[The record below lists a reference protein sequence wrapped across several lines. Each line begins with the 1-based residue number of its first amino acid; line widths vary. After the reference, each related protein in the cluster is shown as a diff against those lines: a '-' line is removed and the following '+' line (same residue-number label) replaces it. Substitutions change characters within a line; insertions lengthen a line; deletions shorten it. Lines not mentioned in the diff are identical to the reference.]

1 MVGPP
6 ARAKAEG
13 GGLQLA
19 LPQWR
24 GGRGEGPLCASHCA
38 LRRGPGTTPA
48 PSPPGGRRHLGAPAA
63 ILLMSGEGRQLPQ
76 ALPCVEPV
84 AMLSSCLLSVPRS
97 SCQAGGT
104 IRACVAIRACG
115 CHRGLRPPSRPEWLL
130 GDPAAWRGLIRPAV
144 MAAPGPVWPGV
155 MATPW
160 GWGKSLLSAGELA
173 GTTLGGSSWKTAPSQ
188 QLKNRAATP
197 PCGSPALPWRG
208 CQSPQRDGF

>member
-1 MVGPP
+1 MCQSLCPP
-6 ARAKAEG
+6 ERPWHHAGAFPAGRAPPFG
-13 GGLQLA
+13 
-19 LPQWR
+19 
-24 GGRGEGPLCASHCA
+24 
-38 LRRGPGTTPA
+38 
-48 PSPPGGRRHLGAPAA
+48 SPCRHFVDVWGRR
-63 ILLMSGEGRQLPQ
+63 RLPQ

-97 SCQAGGT
+97 PCQAGGT

-130 GDPAAWRGLIRPAV
+130 GDPEAWRGLIRPAV

-155 MATPW
+155 MAAPW

-173 GTTLGGSSWKTAPSQ
+173 GTTRGGSSWKMAPSQ